1 MPLKHVDPITLPL
14 TDDDDDDDELL
25 LLRRGVALFEAGFVV
40 FDVVIGSLVGGCSTM
55 MVGIGMAVCSA
66 VNVGCSAGKV
76 GAGGIDVGVPTGPVL
91 LTFNPRTTAS
101 L

>member
-1 MPLKHVDPITLPL
+1 MPLKHVDPIKLPV

-25 LLRRGVALFEAGFVV
+25 LRRGVVLFNAGLIV

-55 MVGIGMAVCSA
+55 MVGIGIAVCSA
-66 VNVGCSAGKV
+66 VKVGTSGGKV

-101 L
+101 S